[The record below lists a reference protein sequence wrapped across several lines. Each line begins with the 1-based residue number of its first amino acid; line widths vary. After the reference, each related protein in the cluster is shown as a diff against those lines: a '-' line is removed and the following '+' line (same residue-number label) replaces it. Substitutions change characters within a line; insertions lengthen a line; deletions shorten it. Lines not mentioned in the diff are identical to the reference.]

1 MEFLSEYG
9 LFLLK
14 TATIAVVII
23 IIISLLISAGQRQR
37 SSSKGDI
44 KVVNLGEAIKDN
56 SQSIKNE
63 ILTNAEYKQL
73 LKEEK
78 ERDKQQEKE
87 AKQKLKQAKRSSS
100 KTVAETDVSKATAEQ
115 AAADKT
121 DQEYSNSES
130 ESVETGE
137 ASEAVESP
145 KRMYVID
152 FDGDIHASGVDAL
165 REEVTAILATA
176 NQGDEVMVRLESPG
190 GLVHSYGLAAS
201 QLKRIRDAGLRLT
214 ISVDQVAASG
224 GYMMACV
231 ADDLVAAPF
240 AVVGSIGVVA
250 EIPNFNRL
258 LQKANIDYEQHT
270 AGQYKRTLTMFGQNT
285 TVSREKFKQELEE
298 THQLFK
304 TFIHENRPNLDLD
317 KVATGEH
324 WYGRQA
330 LELGLVD
337 KLQTSDDVIL
347 DALNSM
353 DVYSIKYEIRKPL
366 TERLSI
372 NLYQAMDKF
381 VLRWIQRSSQTNI
394 FK

>member
-44 KVVNLGEAIKDN
+44 KVVNLGESIKDN

-73 LKEEK
+73 VKEEK
-78 ERDKQQEKE
+78 EREKQQEKE
-87 AKQKLKQAKRSSS
+87 AKQKLKQAKKSTGKQLADSS
-100 KTVAETDVSKATAEQ
+100 V
-115 AAADKT
+115 
-121 DQEYSNSES
+121 
-130 ESVETGE
+130 SVEPSITEKDDNETE
-137 ASEAVESP
+137 ALSTTEESTESP
-145 KRMYVID
+145 RRMYVID
-152 FDGDIHASGVDAL
+152 FDGDIHATGVDSL

-176 NQGDEVMVRLESPG
+176 NKGDEVMVRLESPG

-201 QLKRIRDAGLRLT
+201 QLKRVRDAGLKLT
-214 ISVDQVAASG
+214 IAVDQVAASG

-231 ADDLVAAPF
+231 ADELVAAPF

-285 TVSREKFKQELEE
+285 TVE
-298 THQLFK
+298 
-304 TFIHENRPNLDLD
+304 I
-317 KVATGEH
+317 
-324 WYGRQA
+324 GRA
-330 LELGLVD
+330 HV
-337 KLQTSDDVIL
+337 
-347 DALNSM
+347 
-353 DVYSIKYEIRKPL
+353 
-366 TERLSI
+366 
-372 NLYQAMDKF
+372 
-381 VLRWIQRSSQTNI
+381 
-394 FK
+394 

>member
-44 KVVNLGEAIKDN
+44 KVVNLGESIKDN

-73 LKEEK
+73 VKEEK
-78 ERDKQQEKE
+78 EREKQQEKE
-87 AKQKLKQAKRSSS
+87 AKQKLKQAKKSTGKQLADSS
-100 KTVAETDVSKATAEQ
+100 V
-115 AAADKT
+115 
-121 DQEYSNSES
+121 
-130 ESVETGE
+130 SVEPSISENDDNETE
-137 ASEAVESP
+137 ALPTTEESTESP
-145 KRMYVID
+145 RRMYVID
-152 FDGDIHASGVDAL
+152 FDGDIHATGVDSL

-176 NQGDEVMVRLESPG
+176 NKGDEVMVRLESPG

-201 QLKRIRDAGLRLT
+201 QLKRVRDAGLKLT
-214 ISVDQVAASG
+214 IAVDQVAASG

-231 ADDLVAAPF
+231 ADELVAAPF

-285 TVSREKFKQELEE
+285 TVAREKFKQELEE

-330 LELGLVD
+330 FELGLVD
-337 KLQTSDDVIL
+337 KIQTSDDVIL

-366 TERLSI
+366 TERLSV

>member
-78 ERDKQQEKE
+78 EREKQQEKE
-87 AKQKLKQAKRSSS
+87 AKQKLKQAKKGASKVSGEPVVAVEASSD
-100 KTVAETDVSKATAEQ
+100 E
-115 AAADKT
+115 AAAENAVVAAESST
-121 DQEYSNSES
+121 D
-130 ESVETGE
+130 
-137 ASEAVESP
+137 SP
-145 KRMYVID
+145 QRLYVID
-152 FDGDIHASGVDAL
+152 FDGDIHASGVESL

-176 NQGDEVMVRLESPG
+176 NKTDEVLVRLESPG

-201 QLKRIRDAGLRLT
+201 QLKRIRDAGLKLT
-214 ISVDQVAASG
+214 ISVDEVAASG

-231 ADDLVAAPF
+231 ADELVAAPF
-240 AVVGSIGVVA
+240 AVLGSIGVVA
-250 EIPNFNRL
+250 EVPNFNRL

-285 TVSREKFKQELEE
+285 TVAREKFKQELEE
-298 THQLFK
+298 THELFK
-304 TFIHENRPNLDLD
+304 TFIHENRPDLDLD

-324 WYGRQA
+324 WYGRKA

-347 DALNSM
+347 DALNTM
-353 DVYSIKYEIRKPL
+353 DVYSIKYDIRKPI
-366 TERLSI
+366 TERLSL
-372 NLYQAMDKF
+372 NLYQALDKF

>member
-23 IIISLLISAGQRQR
+23 IIISLLISASQRQR
-37 SSSKGDI
+37 SSSRGDI

-78 ERDKQQEKE
+78 EREKQQEKE
-87 AKQKLKQAKRSSS
+87 AKQKLKQAKKSSS
-100 KTVAETDVSKATAEQ
+100 KTVAEAEVSKASVEQ
-115 AAADKT
+115 VADNA
-121 DQEYSNSES
+121 DQESSDSES
-130 ESVETGE
+130 ESAETSD
-137 ASEAVESP
+137 APEAVESP

-201 QLKRIRDAGLRLT
+201 QLKRIRDAGLKLT

-231 ADDLVAAPF
+231 ADELVAAPF

-285 TVSREKFKQELEE
+285 TVAREKFKQELEE

-304 TFIHENRPNLDLD
+304 TFIHENRPDLDLD

-337 KLQTSDDVIL
+337 KIQTSDDVIL

>member
-1 MEFLSEYG
+1 LEFLSEYG

-14 TATIAVVII
+14 TATVAVVII
-23 IIISLLISAGQRQR
+23 IIISMLISAGQRQR
-37 SSSKGDI
+37 STSKGDI
-44 KVVNLGEAIKDN
+44 KVVNLGETIKDN

-87 AKQKLKQAKRSSS
+87 AKQKLKQAKKDVNRASSAPV
-100 KTVAETDVSKATAEQ
+100 VAV
-115 AAADKT
+115 
-121 DQEYSNSES
+121 
-130 ESVETGE
+130 E
-137 ASEAVESP
+137 ASGDEAGSEDAVVADESLSDSP
-145 KRMYVID
+145 QRMYVID
-152 FDGDIHASGVDAL
+152 FDGDIHASGVDSL
-165 REEVTAILATA
+165 REEITAILATA
-176 NQGDEVMVRLESPG
+176 NQNDQVLVRLESPG

-201 QLKRIRDAGLRLT
+201 QLKRVRDAGLKLT
-214 ISVDQVAASG
+214 ISVDEVAASG

-231 ADDLVAAPF
+231 ADELVAAPF
-240 AVVGSIGVVA
+240 AVLGSIGVVA

-285 TVSREKFKQELEE
+285 SVAREKFKQELDE

-304 TFIHENRPNLDLD
+304 TFIHENRPDLDLD

-337 KLQTSDDVIL
+337 TIQTSDDVIL
-347 DALNSM
+347 DALKSM
-353 DVYSIKYEIRKPL
+353 DVYSIKYDIRKPL
-366 TERLSI
+366 TERLSL

-381 VLRWIQRSSQTNI
+381 VLRWIQRSSQSNI

>member
-44 KVVNLGEAIKDN
+44 KVVNLGESIKDN

-73 LKEEK
+73 VKEEK
-78 ERDKQQEKE
+78 EREKQQEKE
-87 AKQKLKQAKRSSS
+87 AKQKLKQAKKSTGKQLADSS
-100 KTVAETDVSKATAEQ
+100 V
-115 AAADKT
+115 
-121 DQEYSNSES
+121 
-130 ESVETGE
+130 SVEPSITEKDDNETE
-137 ASEAVESP
+137 ALSTTEESTESP
-145 KRMYVID
+145 RRMYVID
-152 FDGDIHASGVDAL
+152 FDGDIHATGVDSL

-176 NQGDEVMVRLESPG
+176 NKGDEVMVRLESPG

-201 QLKRIRDAGLRLT
+201 QLKRVRDAGLKLT
-214 ISVDQVAASG
+214 IAVDQVAASG

-231 ADDLVAAPF
+231 ADELVAAPF

-285 TVSREKFKQELEE
+285 TVAREKFKQELEE

-330 LELGLVD
+330 FELGLVD
-337 KLQTSDDVIL
+337 KIQTSDDVIL

-366 TERLSI
+366 TERLSV

>member
-73 LKEEK
+73 VKEEK
-78 ERDKQQEKE
+78 EREKQQEKE
-87 AKQKLKQAKRSSS
+87 AKQKLKQAKKSAGKQLADSS
-100 KTVAETDVSKATAEQ
+100 VSVEPTATGEDANQSEDTAEG
-115 AAADKT
+115 
-121 DQEYSNSES
+121 ES
-130 ESVETGE
+130 Q
-137 ASEAVESP
+137 VESP
-145 KRMYVID
+145 QRMYVID
-152 FDGDIHASGVDAL
+152 FDGDIHATGVDSL

-176 NQGDEVMVRLESPG
+176 NKGDEVMVRLESPG

-201 QLKRIRDAGLRLT
+201 QLKRVRDAGLKLT
-214 ISVDQVAASG
+214 IAVDQVAASG

-231 ADDLVAAPF
+231 ADELVAAPF

-285 TVSREKFKQELEE
+285 TVAREKFKQELEE

-337 KLQTSDDVIL
+337 KILTSDDVIL
-347 DALNSM
+347 DALNSK

-366 TERLSI
+366 TERLSV

>member
-37 SSSKGDI
+37 SVNKGDI
-44 KVVNLGEAIKDN
+44 KVINLGEAIKDN

-73 LKEEK
+73 VKEEK
-78 ERDKQQEKE
+78 EREKQQEKE
-87 AKQKLKQAKRSSS
+87 AKQKLKQAKKSSA
-100 KTVAETDVSKATAEQ
+100 KPVADVTAEP
-115 AAADKT
+115 AADEAQDSDDNVSASTSDT
-121 DQEYSNSES
+121 D
-130 ESVETGE
+130 
-137 ASEAVESP
+137 SP
-145 KRMYVID
+145 QRMYVID
-152 FDGDIHASGVDAL
+152 FDGDIHATGVDSL
-165 REEVTAILATA
+165 REEITAILATA

-201 QLKRIRDAGLRLT
+201 QLKRIRDAGLKLT

-231 ADDLVAAPF
+231 ADELVAAPF
-240 AVVGSIGVVA
+240 AVLGSIGVVA

-285 TVSREKFKQELEE
+285 TVAREKFKQELEE

-337 KLQTSDDVIL
+337 KIQTSDDVIL

-372 NLYQAMDKF
+372 NLYQAVDKF

>member
-73 LKEEK
+73 VKEEK
-78 ERDKQQEKE
+78 EREKQQEKE
-87 AKQKLKQAKRSSS
+87 AKQKLKQAKKSSA
-100 KTVAETDVSKATAEQ
+100 KPVADVTAEPT
-115 AAADKT
+115 ADEAQGSDGNASVSTSDT
-121 DQEYSNSES
+121 D
-130 ESVETGE
+130 
-137 ASEAVESP
+137 SP
-145 KRMYVID
+145 QRMYVVD
-152 FDGDIHASGVDAL
+152 FDGDIHATGVDSL

-201 QLKRIRDAGLRLT
+201 QLKRIRDAGLKLT

-231 ADDLVAAPF
+231 ADELVAAPF
-240 AVVGSIGVVA
+240 AVLGSIGVVA

-270 AGQYKRTLTMFGQNT
+270 AGQYKRTLTMLGQNT
-285 TVSREKFKQELEE
+285 TVAREKFKQELEE

-337 KLQTSDDVIL
+337 KIQTSDDVIL

-372 NLYQAMDKF
+372 NLYQAVDKF

>member
-37 SSSKGDI
+37 SSSRGDI

-78 ERDKQQEKE
+78 ERDKKQEKD
-87 AKQKLKQAKRSSS
+87 AKQKLKHAKKSAG
-100 KTVAETDVSKATAEQ
+100 KVANEPVVAIETSDDKAT
-115 AAADKT
+115 
-121 DQEYSNSES
+121 SE
-130 ESVETGE
+130 EGDVAVVEGPGD
-137 ASEAVESP
+137 SSQ
-145 KRMYVID
+145 RMYVID
-152 FDGDIHASGVDAL
+152 FDGDIHASGVESL

-176 NQGDEVMVRLESPG
+176 NPNDQVLVRLESPG
-190 GLVHSYGLAAS
+190 GLVHSYGLASS
-201 QLKRIRDAGLRLT
+201 QLKRIRDAGLKLT
-214 ISVDQVAASG
+214 ISVDEVAASG

-231 ADDLVAAPF
+231 ADELVSAPF
-240 AVVGSIGVVA
+240 AVLGSIGVVA

-270 AGQYKRTLTMFGQNT
+270 AGQHKRTLTMFGQNT
-285 TVSREKFKQELEE
+285 TVAREKFKQELEE

-304 TFIHENRPNLDLD
+304 TFIHENRPDLDLD

-337 KLQTSDDVIL
+337 KIQTSDDVIL

-353 DVYSIKYEIRKPL
+353 DVYSIKYDIRKPL

-381 VLRWIQRSSQTNI
+381 VLRWVQRSSQTNI

>member
-1 MEFLSEYG
+1 LEFLSEYG

-44 KVVNLGEAIKDN
+44 KVVNLGESIKDN

-73 LKEEK
+73 VKEEK
-78 ERDKQQEKE
+78 EREKQQEKE
-87 AKQKLKQAKRSSS
+87 AKQKLKQAKKSTGKQLADSS
-100 KTVAETDVSKATAEQ
+100 V
-115 AAADKT
+115 
-121 DQEYSNSES
+121 
-130 ESVETGE
+130 SVEPSITEKDDNETE
-137 ASEAVESP
+137 ALSTTEESTESP
-145 KRMYVID
+145 RRMYVID
-152 FDGDIHASGVDAL
+152 FDGDIHATGVDSL

-176 NQGDEVMVRLESPG
+176 NKGDEVMVRLESPG

-201 QLKRIRDAGLRLT
+201 QLKRVRDAGLKLT
-214 ISVDQVAASG
+214 IAVDQVAASG

-231 ADDLVAAPF
+231 ADELVAAPF

-285 TVSREKFKQELEE
+285 TVAREKFKQELEE

-330 LELGLVD
+330 FELGLVD
-337 KLQTSDDVIL
+337 KIQTSDDVIL

-366 TERLSI
+366 TERLSV

>member
-1 MEFLSEYG
+1 LEFLSEYG

-14 TATIAVVII
+14 TATIAVVVI
-23 IIISLLISAGQRQR
+23 IIISMLISEGQRQR
-37 SSSKGDI
+37 STSKGDI
-44 KVVNLGEAIKDN
+44 KVVNLGETIKDN

-78 ERDKQQEKE
+78 ERDKKQEKD
-87 AKQKLKQAKRSSS
+87 AKQKLKHAKKSSS
-100 KTVAETDVSKATAEQ
+100 KVSNEPVVAIETTG
-115 AAADKT
+115 DKT
-121 DQEYSNSES
+121 SDEEGN
-130 ESVETGE
+130 VV
-137 ASEAVESP
+137 AVEGSSDSP
-145 KRMYVID
+145 QRMYVID
-152 FDGDIHASGVDAL
+152 FEGDIHASGVESL

-176 NQGDEVMVRLESPG
+176 NKSDQVMIRLESPG

-201 QLKRIRDAGLRLT
+201 QLKRIRDAGLKLT
-214 ISVDQVAASG
+214 ISVDEVAASG

-231 ADDLVAAPF
+231 ADELIAAPF
-240 AVVGSIGVVA
+240 AILGSIGVVA

-270 AGQYKRTLTMFGQNT
+270 AGQHKRTLTMFGQNT
-285 TVSREKFKQELEE
+285 TASREKFKQELEE

-304 TFIHENRPNLDLD
+304 AFIHENRPALDLN

-347 DALNSM
+347 DALNTM
-353 DVYSIKYEIRKPL
+353 DVYSIKYDIRKPL
-366 TERLSI
+366 TERLSV

-381 VLRWIQRSSQTNI
+381 VLRWIQRSSQSNI

>member
-14 TATIAVVII
+14 TATVAVVII

-78 ERDKQQEKE
+78 EREKQQEKE

-100 KTVAETDVSKATAEQ
+100 KTVAETEISKATVEQ
-115 AAADKT
+115 VAADKV
-121 DQEYSNSES
+121 DQESINSES
-130 ESVETGE
+130 ESVESGE

-201 QLKRIRDAGLRLT
+201 QLKRIRDAGLKLT

-285 TVSREKFKQELEE
+285 TVAREKFKQELEE

-337 KLQTSDDVIL
+337 KIQTSDDVIL

>member
-73 LKEEK
+73 VKEEK
-78 ERDKQQEKE
+78 EREKQQEKE
-87 AKQKLKQAKRSSS
+87 AKQKLKQAKKSTGKQLTDSS
-100 KTVAETDVSKATAEQ
+100 VSVEPTAAGEDANQSEDTAEG
-115 AAADKT
+115 
-121 DQEYSNSES
+121 ES
-130 ESVETGE
+130 Q
-137 ASEAVESP
+137 VESP
-145 KRMYVID
+145 QRMYVID
-152 FDGDIHASGVDAL
+152 FDGDIHATGVDSL

-176 NQGDEVMVRLESPG
+176 NKGDEVMVRLESPG

-201 QLKRIRDAGLRLT
+201 QLKRIRDAGLKLT

-231 ADDLVAAPF
+231 ADELVAAPF

-285 TVSREKFKQELEE
+285 TVAREKFKQELEE

-337 KLQTSDDVIL
+337 KILTSDDVIL
-347 DALNSM
+347 DALNSK

-366 TERLSI
+366 TERLSV

>member
-73 LKEEK
+73 VKEEK
-78 ERDKQQEKE
+78 EREKQQEKE
-87 AKQKLKQAKRSSS
+87 AKQKLKQAKKSTGKQLTDSSVS
-100 KTVAETDVSKATAEQ
+100 VEPTVTEEDANQPEDTAEG
-115 AAADKT
+115 
-121 DQEYSNSES
+121 ES
-130 ESVETGE
+130 Q
-137 ASEAVESP
+137 VESP
-145 KRMYVID
+145 QRMYVID
-152 FDGDIHASGVDAL
+152 FDGDIHATGVDSL

-176 NQGDEVMVRLESPG
+176 NKGDEVMVRLESPG

-201 QLKRIRDAGLRLT
+201 QLKRVRDAGLKLT
-214 ISVDQVAASG
+214 IAVDQVAASG

-231 ADDLVAAPF
+231 ADELVAAPF

-285 TVSREKFKQELEE
+285 TVAREKFKQELED

-337 KLQTSDDVIL
+337 KILTSDDVIL
-347 DALNSM
+347 DALNSK

-366 TERLSI
+366 TERLSV

>member
-73 LKEEK
+73 VKEEK
-78 ERDKQQEKE
+78 EREKQQEKE
-87 AKQKLKQAKRSSS
+87 AKQKLKQAKKSTGKQLTDSSVS
-100 KTVAETDVSKATAEQ
+100 VEPTVTEEDANQSEDTAE
-115 AAADKT
+115 
-121 DQEYSNSES
+121 
-130 ESVETGE
+130 GE
-137 ASEAVESP
+137 NQVDSP
-145 KRMYVID
+145 QRMYVID
-152 FDGDIHASGVDAL
+152 FDGDIHATGVDSL

-176 NQGDEVMVRLESPG
+176 NKGDEVMVRLESPG

-201 QLKRIRDAGLRLT
+201 QLKRVRDAGLKLT
-214 ISVDQVAASG
+214 IAVDQVAASG

-231 ADDLVAAPF
+231 ADELVAAPF

-285 TVSREKFKQELEE
+285 TVAREKFKQELED

-337 KLQTSDDVIL
+337 KILTSDDVIL
-347 DALNSM
+347 DALNSK

-366 TERLSI
+366 TERLSV

>member
-73 LKEEK
+73 VKEEK
-78 ERDKQQEKE
+78 EREKQQEKE
-87 AKQKLKQAKRSSS
+87 AKQKLKQAKKSTGKQLTDSS
-100 KTVAETDVSKATAEQ
+100 VSIEPTATGEDANQSEDTAE
-115 AAADKT
+115 
-121 DQEYSNSES
+121 
-130 ESVETGE
+130 GE
-137 ASEAVESP
+137 NQVDSP
-145 KRMYVID
+145 QRMYVID
-152 FDGDIHASGVDAL
+152 FDGDIHATGVDSL

-176 NQGDEVMVRLESPG
+176 NKGDEVMVRLESPG

-201 QLKRIRDAGLRLT
+201 QLKRVRDAGLKLT
-214 ISVDQVAASG
+214 IAVDQVAASG

-231 ADDLVAAPF
+231 ADELVAAPF

-285 TVSREKFKQELEE
+285 TVAREKFKQELED

-337 KLQTSDDVIL
+337 KILTSDDVIL
-347 DALNSM
+347 DALNSK
-353 DVYSIKYEIRKPL
+353 DVYSIKFEIRKPL
-366 TERLSI
+366 TERLSV

>member
-14 TATIAVVII
+14 TATVAVVFI

-78 ERDKQQEKE
+78 EREKQQEKE

-100 KTVAETDVSKATAEQ
+100 KTVAETEVSKATVEQ
-115 AAADKT
+115 VATDKA
-121 DQEYSNSES
+121 DQESINSES
-130 ESVETGE
+130 ESVETSE

-201 QLKRIRDAGLRLT
+201 QLKRIRDAGLKLT

-285 TVSREKFKQELEE
+285 TVAREKFKQELEE

-337 KLQTSDDVIL
+337 KIQTSDDVIL

>member
-23 IIISLLISAGQRQR
+23 IIVSMLISAGQRQR
-37 SSSKGDI
+37 STSKGDI
-44 KVVNLGEAIKDN
+44 KVVNLGETIKDN

-87 AKQKLKQAKRSSS
+87 AKHKLKQAKKSTKKKSIEPVVTTEPQS
-100 KTVAETDVSKATAEQ
+100 DQTESAEAGDVA
-115 AAADKT
+115 
-121 DQEYSNSES
+121 
-130 ESVETGE
+130 TGG
-137 ASEAVESP
+137 SP
-145 KRMYVID
+145 QRMYVID
-152 FDGDIHASGVDAL
+152 FEGDIHASGVESL
-165 REEVTAILATA
+165 REEITAILATA
-176 NQGDEVMVRLESPG
+176 NKNDQVMVRLESPG

-201 QLKRIRDAGLRLT
+201 QLKRIRDAGLKLT
-214 ISVDQVAASG
+214 ITVDEVAASG

-231 ADDLVAAPF
+231 ADELVAAPF
-240 AVVGSIGVVA
+240 AVLGSIGVVA

-270 AGQYKRTLTMFGQNT
+270 AGQHKRTLTMFGQNT
-285 TVSREKFKQELEE
+285 TVAREKFKQELEE
-298 THQLFK
+298 AHDLFK
-304 TFIHENRPNLDLD
+304 TFIHENRPDLDLD

-330 LELGLVD
+330 LQLGLVD
-337 KLQTSDDVIL
+337 KIQTSDDVIL

-366 TERLSI
+366 TERLSV

-381 VLRWIQRSSQTNI
+381 VLRWVQRSSQTNI

>member
-14 TATIAVVII
+14 TATIAVVVI
-23 IIISLLISAGQRQR
+23 IIISMLISEGQRQR
-37 SSSKGDI
+37 STSKGDI
-44 KVVNLGEAIKDN
+44 KVVNLGETIKDN

-78 ERDKQQEKE
+78 ERDKKQEKD
-87 AKQKLKQAKRSSS
+87 AKQKLKHAKKSSS
-100 KTVAETDVSKATAEQ
+100 KVSNEPVVAIETTG
-115 AAADKT
+115 DKT
-121 DQEYSNSES
+121 SDEEGN
-130 ESVETGE
+130 VV
-137 ASEAVESP
+137 AVEGSSDSP
-145 KRMYVID
+145 QRMYVID
-152 FDGDIHASGVDAL
+152 FEGDIHASGVESL

-176 NQGDEVMVRLESPG
+176 NKSDQVMIRLESPG

-201 QLKRIRDAGLRLT
+201 QLKRIRDAGLKLT
-214 ISVDQVAASG
+214 ISVDEVAASG

-231 ADDLVAAPF
+231 ADELIAAPF
-240 AVVGSIGVVA
+240 AILGSIGVVA

-270 AGQYKRTLTMFGQNT
+270 AGQHKRTLTMFGQNT
-285 TVSREKFKQELEE
+285 TASREKFKQELEE

-304 TFIHENRPNLDLD
+304 AFIHENRPALDLN

-347 DALNSM
+347 DALNTM
-353 DVYSIKYEIRKPL
+353 DVYSIKYDIRKPL
-366 TERLSI
+366 TERLSV

-381 VLRWIQRSSQTNI
+381 VLRWIQRSSQSNI

>member
-100 KTVAETDVSKATAEQ
+100 KTVAETEISKATVEQ
-115 AAADKT
+115 VAADKV
-121 DQEYSNSES
+121 DQESINSES
-130 ESVETGE
+130 ESVESGE

>member
-78 ERDKQQEKE
+78 ERDKKQEKD
-87 AKQKLKQAKRSSS
+87 AKQKLKHAKKSAG
-100 KTVAETDVSKATAEQ
+100 KVADEPVVAIEASDDKPASEEGDVVAVDGA
-115 AAADKT
+115 
-121 DQEYSNSES
+121 SES
-130 ESVETGE
+130 
-137 ASEAVESP
+137 P
-145 KRMYVID
+145 QRMYVID
-152 FDGDIHASGVDAL
+152 FEGDIHASGVESL

-176 NQGDEVMVRLESPG
+176 NKNDQVMIRLESPG

-201 QLKRIRDAGLRLT
+201 QLKRIRDAGLKLT
-214 ISVDQVAASG
+214 ISVDEVAASG

-231 ADDLVAAPF
+231 ADELIAAPF
-240 AVVGSIGVVA
+240 AVLGSIGVVA

-270 AGQYKRTLTMFGQNT
+270 AGQHKRTLTMFGQNT
-285 TVSREKFKQELEE
+285 TVAREKFKQELEE

-304 TFIHENRPNLDLD
+304 TFIHENRPDLDLD

-337 KLQTSDDVIL
+337 KIQTSDDVIL

-353 DVYSIKYEIRKPL
+353 DVYAIKYEVRKPL
-366 TERLSI
+366 TERLSV

-381 VLRWIQRSSQTNI
+381 VLRWVQRSSQTNI

>member
-14 TATIAVVII
+14 TATVAVVII
-23 IIISLLISAGQRQR
+23 IIISMLISAGQRLR
-37 SSSKGDI
+37 STSKGDI
-44 KVVNLGEAIKDN
+44 KVVNLGETIKDN

-87 AKQKLKQAKRSSS
+87 AKQKLKQAKKDVNRASSAPV
-100 KTVAETDVSKATAEQ
+100 VAV
-115 AAADKT
+115 
-121 DQEYSNSES
+121 
-130 ESVETGE
+130 E
-137 ASEAVESP
+137 ASGDEAGSEDAVVADESLSDSP
-145 KRMYVID
+145 QRMYVID
-152 FDGDIHASGVDAL
+152 FDGDIHASGVDSL
-165 REEVTAILATA
+165 REEITAILATA
-176 NQGDEVMVRLESPG
+176 NQNDQVLVRLESPG

-201 QLKRIRDAGLRLT
+201 QLKRVRDAGLKLT
-214 ISVDQVAASG
+214 ISVDEVAASG

-231 ADDLVAAPF
+231 ADELVAAPF
-240 AVVGSIGVVA
+240 AVLGSIGVVA

-285 TVSREKFKQELEE
+285 SVAREKFKQELDE

-304 TFIHENRPNLDLD
+304 TFIHENRPDLDLD

-337 KLQTSDDVIL
+337 TIQTSDDVIL
-347 DALNSM
+347 DALKSM
-353 DVYSIKYEIRKPL
+353 DVYSIKYDIRKPL
-366 TERLSI
+366 TERLSL

-381 VLRWIQRSSQTNI
+381 VLRWIQRSSQSNI

>member
-73 LKEEK
+73 VKEEK
-78 ERDKQQEKE
+78 EREKQQEKE
-87 AKQKLKQAKRSSS
+87 AKQKLKQAKKSTGKQLTDSS
-100 KTVAETDVSKATAEQ
+100 VSVEPTAAGEDANQSEDTAEG
-115 AAADKT
+115 
-121 DQEYSNSES
+121 ES
-130 ESVETGE
+130 Q
-137 ASEAVESP
+137 VESP
-145 KRMYVID
+145 QRMYVID
-152 FDGDIHASGVDAL
+152 FDGDIHATGVDSL

-176 NQGDEVMVRLESPG
+176 NKGDEVMVRLESPG

-201 QLKRIRDAGLRLT
+201 QLKRVRDAGLKLT
-214 ISVDQVAASG
+214 IAVDQVAASG

-231 ADDLVAAPF
+231 ADELVAAPF

-285 TVSREKFKQELEE
+285 TVAREKFKQELEE

-337 KLQTSDDVIL
+337 KILTSDDVIL
-347 DALNSM
+347 DALNSK

-366 TERLSI
+366 TERLSV

>member
-121 DQEYSNSES
+121 DQESSNSES

-137 ASEAVESP
+137 ASEALESP

>member
-23 IIISLLISAGQRQR
+23 LIISLLISAGQKQR

-44 KVVNLGEAIKDN
+44 KVVNIGESIKDN

-73 LKEEK
+73 IKEEK
-78 ERDKQQEKE
+78 EREKQQEKE
-87 AKQKLKQAKRSSS
+87 AKQKLKQAKKSSDKS
-100 KTVAETDVSKATAEQ
+100 
-115 AAADKT
+115 AA
-121 DQEYSNSES
+121 
-130 ESVETGE
+130 GE
-137 ASEAVESP
+137 APESNEATQLASSQTDSEVLDNATESP

-152 FDGDIHASGVDAL
+152 FEGDIHASGVESL

-176 NQGDEVMVRLESPG
+176 NKDDQVLVRLESPG

-201 QLKRIRDAGLRLT
+201 QLKRIRDAGLKLT
-214 ISVDQVAASG
+214 ISVDEVAASG

-231 ADDLVAAPF
+231 ADELVSAPF
-240 AVVGSIGVVA
+240 AVLGSIGVVA

-285 TVSREKFKQELEE
+285 TVAREKFKQELEE

-337 KLQTSDDVIL
+337 KILTSDDVIL
-347 DALNSM
+347 DALNSK

-366 TERLSI
+366 TERLSV

>member
-73 LKEEK
+73 VKEEK
-78 ERDKQQEKE
+78 EREKQQEKE
-87 AKQKLKQAKRSSS
+87 AKQKLKQAKKSTGKQLSDSS
-100 KTVAETDVSKATAEQ
+100 VSVEPTAAGEDANQSEDTAEG
-115 AAADKT
+115 
-121 DQEYSNSES
+121 ES
-130 ESVETGE
+130 Q
-137 ASEAVESP
+137 VESP
-145 KRMYVID
+145 QRMYVID
-152 FDGDIHASGVDAL
+152 FDGDIHATGVDSL

-176 NQGDEVMVRLESPG
+176 NKGDEVMVRLESPG

-201 QLKRIRDAGLRLT
+201 QLKRIRDAGLKLT

-231 ADDLVAAPF
+231 ADELVAAPF

-285 TVSREKFKQELEE
+285 TVAREKFKQELED

-337 KLQTSDDVIL
+337 KILTSDDVIL
-347 DALNSM
+347 DALNSK

-366 TERLSI
+366 TERLSV

>member
-73 LKEEK
+73 VKEEK
-78 ERDKQQEKE
+78 EREKQQEKE
-87 AKQKLKQAKRSSS
+87 AKQKLKQAKKSTGKQLSDSSVS
-100 KTVAETDVSKATAEQ
+100 VEPTVTEDDANQSEDTAEG
-115 AAADKT
+115 
-121 DQEYSNSES
+121 ES
-130 ESVETGE
+130 Q
-137 ASEAVESP
+137 VESP
-145 KRMYVID
+145 QRMYVID
-152 FDGDIHASGVDAL
+152 FDGDIHATGVDSL

-176 NQGDEVMVRLESPG
+176 NKGDEVMVRLESPG

-201 QLKRIRDAGLRLT
+201 QLKRIRDAGLKLT
-214 ISVDQVAASG
+214 IAVDQVAASG

-231 ADDLVAAPF
+231 ADELVAAPF

-285 TVSREKFKQELEE
+285 TVAREKFKQELEE

-337 KLQTSDDVIL
+337 KILTSDDVIL
-347 DALNSM
+347 DALNSK

-366 TERLSI
+366 TERLSV

>member
-23 IIISLLISAGQRQR
+23 IIISMLISAGQRQR
-37 SSSKGDI
+37 STSKGDI
-44 KVVNLGEAIKDN
+44 KVVNLGETIKDN

-78 ERDKQQEKE
+78 ERDKQQEKD
-87 AKQKLKQAKRSSS
+87 AKQKLKQAKKSAGKASNEPV
-100 KTVAETDVSKATAEQ
+100 VAI
-115 AAADKT
+115 
-121 DQEYSNSES
+121 
-130 ESVETGE
+130 E
-137 ASEAVESP
+137 ASGDKPTSEEGDVVAVEGSSDSP
-145 KRMYVID
+145 QRMYVID
-152 FDGDIHASGVDAL
+152 FEGDIHASGVESL
-165 REEVTAILATA
+165 REEITAILATA
-176 NQGDEVMVRLESPG
+176 NKSDQVMVRLESPG

-201 QLKRIRDAGLRLT
+201 QLKRIRDAGLKLT
-214 ISVDQVAASG
+214 ITVDEVAASG

-231 ADDLVAAPF
+231 ADELVAAPF
-240 AVVGSIGVVA
+240 AVLGSIGVVA

-270 AGQYKRTLTMFGQNT
+270 AGQHKRTLTMFGQNT
-285 TVSREKFKQELEE
+285 TVAREKFKQELEE
-298 THQLFK
+298 AHDLFK
-304 TFIHENRPNLDLD
+304 TFIHENRPDLDLD

-330 LELGLVD
+330 LQLGLVD
-337 KLQTSDDVIL
+337 KIQTSDDVIL
-347 DALNSM
+347 DALNTM
-353 DVYSIKYEIRKPL
+353 DVYSIKYDIRKPL
-366 TERLSI
+366 TERLSV

-381 VLRWIQRSSQTNI
+381 VLRWIQRSSQSNI